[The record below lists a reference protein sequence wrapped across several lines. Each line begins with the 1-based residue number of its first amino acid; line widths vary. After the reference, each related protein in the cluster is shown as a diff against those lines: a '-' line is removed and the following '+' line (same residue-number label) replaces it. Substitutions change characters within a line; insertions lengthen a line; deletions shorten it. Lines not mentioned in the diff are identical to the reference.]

1 MTIEKD
7 GIMMWKTEDVIDF
20 ITLDAKEMIIILEHF
35 KSAIKDVVH
44 KLELQLN
51 SLLKNSELNFVLN
64 LMIQVRVLRM
74 RFDGFTTEETEFAKS
89 FYMEDVMEMK
99 IDLNL
104 GVNAKLNVGILKIF
118 VNC

>member
-1 MTIEKD
+1 
-7 GIMMWKTEDVIDF
+7 
-20 ITLDAKEMIIILEHF
+20 
-35 KSAIKDVVH
+35 
-44 KLELQLN
+44 
-51 SLLKNSELNFVLN
+51 
-64 LMIQVRVLRM
+64 M